1 MFNKQRLLGIDLL
14 RGLAAFAVIVVHSGD
29 ETWGVSVSY
38 WALQFRLF
46 FYFAVPFFLATSF
59 FFTTRKLGENISLQF
74 LLAKFQRIFIP
85 YTVWSI
91 FYIVL
96 GIIIFPLIHQSHR
109 INELFQDPFAII
121 FFGGASYH
129 LYFLPLLFSGTL
141 LVFLLDNL
149 VKHRS
154 RIKIM
159 AFLSI
164 VGIIVNYLIA
174 WSGNSFNLGSHT
186 AFTSLL
192 SLMKPNTIEYLVAR
206 FLLVQIV
213 WILICLPYFC
223 LAVVLNHLLLKVNS
237 SVVKSRSTILLF
249 LCIFIV
255 VNTLGK
261 VFIASEVSNIII
273 AFSLLFVGI
282 CLSSQIKESKII
294 KDLGNCSFGIY
305 LIHPIIKK
313 TMGIILTFAVPQV
326 TSQVTVMSMLCFS
339 IPSFFISWLVV
350 SLLMKNKHFAKYIFG
365 N

>member
-1 MFNKQRLLGIDLL
+1 MFNKQRLLGIDLC
-14 RGLAAFAVIVVHSGD
+14 RGLAAFAVIVDHSGD
-29 ETWGVSVSY
+29 ETWGVTVSY
-38 WALQFRLF
+38 WALQFKLF

-85 YTVWSI
+85 YAVWSV

-174 WSGNSFNLGSHT
+174 WSGNSFNLSSHI

-206 FLLVQIV
+206 FLFVQV
-213 WILICLPYFC
+213 AWILICLPYFC
-223 LAVVLNHLLLKVNS
+223 LAVVLNHLLLKVKL
-237 SVVKSRSTILLF
+237 SVFKSKSAILLF
-249 LCIFIV
+249 SSIFIV
-255 VNTLGK
+255 VNPFGK

-273 AFSLLFVGI
+273 AFSLLLVGI
-282 CLSSQIKESKII
+282 CLSSQIKENSII
-294 KDLGNCSFGIY
+294 KNLGDCSFGIY

-313 TMGIILTFAVPQV
+313 TIGIILTFAVPQV

-350 SLLMKNKHFAKYIFG
+350 SLLMKNKHFAKYVFG
-365 N
+365 H